1 MPSAPIEI
9 VLRSARLSVVSGQVL
24 GAAGGPVRGGTLEL
38 AHLDGLHGY
47 DTRTIDIRPDGTFEI
62 PALQP
67 GGFFLQHFEAGLPTG
82 RPSDWKVSR
91 ATVRVADRDVV
102 DVRVLPVSMVRVS
115 GRVVIAPSEQ
125 PLLDPSRVRVEARP
139 VNADDNPGPQ
149 VVGDAKP
156 DWTFQF
162 FTWPGIGRVQVTIRT
177 SASAPLWTTV
187 VRLNGQDVTGKE
199 ITFTP
204 GQDLSGLEVELTRR
218 R

>member
-1 MPSAPIEI
+1 MGHATTFYPSALTLDEAKTIRLSPVKSPMPSAPIEI

-67 GGFFLQHFEAGLPTG
+67 GGYFLQHFEAGLPTG
-82 RPSDWKVSR
+82 RPTDWKVSR

-115 GRVVIAPSEQ
+115 GRVVVDPAQQ
-125 PLLDPSRVRVEARP
+125 PLLIPRA
-139 VNADDNPGPQ
+139 
-149 VVGDAKP
+149 
-156 DWTFQF
+156 
-162 FTWPGIGRVQVTIRT
+162 
-177 SASAPLWTTV
+177 SASRRGRSMPTTTRDPRSSATH
-187 VRLNGQDVTGKE
+187 VRTG
-199 ITFTP
+199 
-204 GQDLSGLEVELTRR
+204 LSSSSRGPASAVCR
-218 R
+218 